1 MSRRGQDLWYQVR
14 PVTYFLMRPE
24 DQNAVIDAF
33 KEFLN
38 LLRQGIEVY
47 AVRNPIEVRHGDTT
61 VKGWETQFF
70 VRSREPL
77 KRLDVSPLTQP
88 PDLPVPER
96 VLTNAFLWRGKAY
109 SAVAVLALPSRV
121 VEGVT
126 VSRIMEV
133 LPYLKI
139 VVCPIKDDLAL
150 NTVRKRLKLAKTLV
164 ASYEVEGRFG
174 DPRIRREAE
183 ELEQLL
189 NELVAHETRLFRFS
203 LVGLTE
209 AEAPAEA
216 YARAKDAVNLLRSL
230 GFDAIA
236 PKYVHWELWTGRLT
250 PQVFTETHTVGAFYP
265 FITSGLIEAGG
276 VFIGLSRIDESPVIL
291 DLWGHSSYNIT
302 VLGQMGSGKS
312 SFAKK
317 LLYEYGT
324 RFRDMAFFVID
335 RTGEYVPVLGELK
348 AQVIE
353 VGRGRKL
360 GFDPFRL
367 LPPEHAAAF
376 IAAHAKLGPELYS
389 HLQRL
394 AARYRS
400 LRTVY
405 DRAPKK
411 LRDMLSGLVHGPLG
425 WVYAGEPLELGD
437 RVGVVLRD
445 LGSPE
450 AEGLVGAMFLL
461 AFVQRVKDLPKAR
474 RKMLVIDEFLQVLEA
489 FRAYDVISWL
499 LMFFKN
505 TRKWFTSVVYIAHD
519 PREVF
524 VSRHGAIIAGQLSAV
539 KALFAHDP
547 NAAKEAQRVF
557 SLTDREVGYLTD
569 AGVGDA
575 LLMVESSRVPV
586 HVVLSRKE
594 LRLFETRPFVGEEG
608 ATRN

>member
-1 MSRRGQDLWYQVR
+1 LSRRDLWYQVR
-14 PVTYFLMRPE
+14 PVTYFLLRPE
-24 DQNAVIDAF
+24 DQNAHVDAF

-38 LLRQGIEVY
+38 MLRQGIEIY
-47 AVRNPIEVRHGDTT
+47 AVRKPIEVRHEDTA
-61 VKGWETQFF
+61 VKGWVTEFF
-70 VRSREPL
+70 IRSREPIR
-77 KRLDVSPLTQP
+77 RLDVSPLTQP
-88 PDLPVPER
+88 PDLPRPER
-96 VLTNAFLWRGKAY
+96 VLPNAFLWRGRAY

-126 VSRIMEV
+126 ISRVMEV
-133 LPYLKI
+133 LPYLRMA
-139 VVCPIKDDLAL
+139 VVPVRDDLAL
-150 NTVRKRLKLAKTLV
+150 NVVRKRLRLMRTLA

-174 DPRIRREAE
+174 DPRVRREAE
-183 ELEQLL
+183 ELEGLL
-189 NELVAHETRLFRFS
+189 NELVARETKLFRFS
-203 LVGLTE
+203 LVGL
-209 AEAPAEA
+209 AEGESPAEA
-216 YARAKDAVNLLRSL
+216 YARAKDAANLLRTL
-230 GFDAIA
+230 GFGAVA
-236 PKYVHWELWTGRLT
+236 PRYVHWELWVGRLT

-265 FITSGLIEAGG
+265 FITSSLVEAGG
-276 VFIGLSRIDESPVIL
+276 VFVGLSRIDESPVVL

-302 VLGQMGSGKS
+302 VLGRMGSGKS

-324 RFRDMAFFVID
+324 KHKDMAFFVID
-335 RTGEYVPVLGELK
+335 RTGEYVPVLKELK

-376 IAAHAKLGPELYS
+376 IAAHTRLEPELYS
-389 HLQRL
+389 QLQRL
-394 AARYRS
+394 AARHRS

-405 DRAPKK
+405 DRAPRK
-411 LRDMLSGLVHGPLG
+411 LKDMLSGLIHGPLG
-425 WVYAGEPLELGD
+425 WVYAGGSLELGD
-437 RVGVVLRD
+437 RVGVVLKD

-461 AFVQRVKDLPKAR
+461 AFVQRVKDLPRAR

-489 FRAYDVISWL
+489 FRTYDVISWL

-524 VSRHGAIIAGQLSAV
+524 VSGHGAIIASQLSAV

-575 LLMVESSRVPV
+575 LLMVESSRIPV
-586 HVVLSRKE
+586 HVVLSRREFKM
-594 LRLFETRPFVGEEG
+594 FETRPFVGEEG
-608 ATRN
+608 ATGE